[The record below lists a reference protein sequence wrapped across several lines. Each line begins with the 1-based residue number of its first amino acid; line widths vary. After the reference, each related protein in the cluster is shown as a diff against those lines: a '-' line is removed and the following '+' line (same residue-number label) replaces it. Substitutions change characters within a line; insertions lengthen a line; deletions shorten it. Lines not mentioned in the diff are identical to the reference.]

1 MSDSFSFG
9 ASVDPLDLD
18 IGLSFEEQTHLHNLR
33 SSWGIIADLSFGDLI
48 LYIPSPDL
56 PGDFVVAGQ
65 VRPSTSQTLY
75 PQDLIGE
82 VVSSKVIPLVA
93 ESMLTGRFMSG
104 LRDLGEL
111 PEPVPSTA
119 VPVRITSDKIIG
131 IMSMISVEDA
141 GRRPGQLEHTY
152 QQLSRSLAE
161 MVAEGSFPFD
171 VEIQL
176 IDDAPRVGDGVL
188 VFDAEGNITFASP
201 NAVSVLHKTGIHF
214 TAVGLNIQEIGLGS
228 GAFSGAL
235 KNHFPVMEECESKG
249 DTYVLAQCIPI
260 LKSGQ
265 VQSGFMLL
273 RDVTELRRRDRLL
286 LNKDAA
292 IREVHHRVK
301 NNLQTISSLLR
312 LQGRRLTD
320 KGAKSALRE
329 AERRI
334 RSIAVVHEILS
345 RDSSTQVPF
354 DEIIHTLVRITTES
368 AVGDRK
374 IKIRVL
380 GDAGGIPSDI
390 ATPLAVAVA
399 ELLQNAV
406 EHAFLGD
413 DESASASGNI
423 ELQLSNAGGQLTLT
437 VSDDGTGLDP
447 EFDLDTTATLGL
459 SLVRDLVRGQLNG
472 DLKLSSNNGT
482 VATISVPLTIQH

>member
-1 MSDSFSFG
+1 M
-9 ASVDPLDLD
+9 
-18 IGLSFEEQTHLHNLR
+18 
-33 SSWGIIADLSFGDLI
+33 
-48 LYIPSPDL
+48 
-56 PGDFVVAGQ
+56 
-65 VRPSTSQTLY
+65 
-75 PQDLIGE
+75 
-82 VVSSKVIPLVA
+82 
-93 ESMLTGRFMSG
+93 
-104 LRDLGEL
+104 
-111 PEPVPSTA
+111 
-119 VPVRITSDKIIG
+119 
-131 IMSMISVEDA
+131 
-141 GRRPGQLEHTY
+141 
-152 QQLSRSLAE
+152 
-161 MVAEGSFPFD
+161 
-171 VEIQL
+171 
-176 IDDAPRVGDGVL
+176 
-188 VFDAEGNITFASP
+188 
-201 NAVSVLHKTGIHF
+201 
-214 TAVGLNIQEIGLGS
+214 
-228 GAFSGAL
+228 
-235 KNHFPVMEECESKG
+235 
-249 DTYVLAQCIPI
+249 
-260 LKSGQ
+260 
-265 VQSGFMLL
+265 
-273 RDVTELRRRDRLL
+273 
-286 LNKDAA
+286 
-292 IREVHHRVK
+292 
-301 NNLQTISSLLR
+301 
-312 LQGRRLTD
+312 TD

-413 DESASASGNI
+413 DEPASASGNI
-423 ELQLSNAGGQLTLT
+423 ELQLSNAGEQLTLT